1 MVDDSNYIT
10 PHEAALAVVATCMK
24 KARLQ
29 LDTLIINS
37 ILGGLLFSSGS
48 VLYVAAHSENL
59 DILDKNPGLLN
70 FLGGLTY
77 SVGLFYVV
85 MLGAELYNSNILF
98 FSVGVLRGAASIY
111 DLLISWFISW
121 LGNIAGSLFVSYLFI
136 HVSGISEHEDWSY
149 GAQYVTEDKAAYSF
163 MQTFLKSIAGN
174 FFVCLAIYLQLMA
187 KPIHV
192 KFLMILLPVFTFVS
206 SSYTHVVADMTT
218 FFIGMLCGAN
228 VSVGRYIWRV
238 LIPASLGTM
247 VGGSAFGLVVPFYL
261 HLIVVERDRAKLS
274 LPEYEAR
281 DEQPELNMDS
291 RVVRMP
297 VRPHDATIVTDSGSD
312 SDELDVMDEK
322 ESFLGRRNSHT
333 HTHSKYDDHTQQQQ
347 YPGRLPL
354 SASPSASASASM
366 SILGSDASSTTTTN
380 TSDMSL
386 RTTNSDTVSVA
397 PRTYAPSGVSG
408 TSSRWNAATL
418 ERVNTLKSITSQ
430 QSRTSNK
437 NNAVRSPPGV
447 FPVAGMAPPLAKE
460 RTIENSN
467 YPLDLL
473 QQIKTHSVADN
484 GFNMHEDDSEL
495 LRRVKTAEVEEENAY
510 LDNRDNKYS
519 VPKEKLGSRLEKVVT
534 RIRTGVRKVDGDDD
548 DDDGDVGTLPRT
560 VQDTF
565 PHNNVSQPDFY
576 GQSNESSNSHN
587 NIGIARK
594 QSRGRQRK
602 RRSRPSTSSIVTPM
616 ADSRRSATT
625 THNLFGT
632 LSSQMTRSGANERN
646 VNDWYKKMSQAGITT
661 RAALGA
667 QNVAGGPYL
676 NSNDISML
684 RKYNIEKEDSKKKDD
699 DSNNKEDSDNDTLH

>member
-48 VLYVAAHSENL
+48 VLYVAVHAENL
-59 DILDKNPGLLN
+59 DILNKNPGLLN

-85 MLGAELYNSNILF
+85 MLGAELYNSDILF
-98 FSVGVLRGAASIY
+98 FTVGVLRGAASIY
-111 DLLISWFISW
+111 DLLISWLFSW

-136 HVSGISEHEDWSY
+136 FVSGISEHEDWSQ
-149 GAQYVTEDKAAYSF
+149 GAKLITESKADYSF

-192 KFLMILLPVFTFVS
+192 KFLMMLLPVFTFVS

-238 LIPASLGTM
+238 LIPASLGTI
-247 VGGSAFGLVVPFYL
+247 VGGASFGLVIPFYL
-261 HLIVVERDRAKLS
+261 HLVVVERDRAKLS

-297 VRPHDATIVTDSGSD
+297 VKTHDTTILVTDSGSD
-312 SDELDVMDEK
+312 SDDMDIMDEK
-322 ESFLGRRNSHT
+322 ESLFGAHRHNHHRKTS
-333 HTHSKYDDHTQQQQ
+333 TQEQF
-347 YPGRLPL
+347 PGRLPL
-354 SASPSASASASM
+354 SASPSASASI
-366 SILGSDASSTTTTN
+366 SILGSDVSTN
-380 TSDMSL
+380 SSDMSL
-386 RTTNSDTVSVA
+386 RTTNSETNSIA
-397 PRTYAPSGVSG
+397 PRRYAPSVTSR
-408 TSSRWNAATL
+408 TSSRRIAGRTMAPSL
-418 ERVNTLKSITSQ
+418 ERINTLKSITSHR
-430 QSRTSNK
+430 SSVSNK
-437 NNAVRSPPGV
+437 NHSVRSPPGV

-467 YPLDLL
+467 YPMDLL
-473 QQIKTHSVADN
+473 QQIKTHSVASTSN
-484 GFNMHEDDSEL
+484 NNNNSGFNMQDDDSEL
-495 LRRVKTAEVEEENAY
+495 LRRVKTAEIEEENAY
-510 LDNRDNKYS
+510 LDDIDNKYS
-519 VPKEKLGSRLEKVVT
+519 VPNDKLGSKLEKVVT
-534 RIRTGVRKVDGDDD
+534 RLRNGHKSATNDETI
-548 DDDGDVGTLPRT
+548 GTLPRT

-565 PHNNVSQPDFY
+565 PHNNVSQP
-576 GQSNESSNSHN
+576 
-587 NIGIARK
+587 NIYDGDDGIIRK
-594 QSRGRQRK
+594 QQSRGRQRK
-602 RRSRPSTSSIVTPM
+602 RRSQTSS
-616 ADSRRSATT
+616 SRRPTR
-625 THNLFGT
+625 NLFKT
-632 LSSQMTRSGANERN
+632 LSSQMTRSGTNEHDI
-646 VNDWYKKMSQAGITT
+646 NDWYKKMSQAGVTS

-676 NSNDISML
+676 NSDDISLL
-684 RKYNIEKEDSKKKDD
+684 RKINIEKEDENKTKHS
-699 DSNNKEDSDNDTLH
+699 KEDSDNDTLH